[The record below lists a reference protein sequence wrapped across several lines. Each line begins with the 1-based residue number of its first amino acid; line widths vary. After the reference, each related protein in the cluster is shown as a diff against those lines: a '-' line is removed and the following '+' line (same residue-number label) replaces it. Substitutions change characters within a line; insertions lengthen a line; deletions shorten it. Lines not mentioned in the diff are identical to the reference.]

1 MKRKLWKRPEF
12 IAPLTFALCILCSL
26 NTFASPPGPLQRTKL
41 SLENRSQQ
49 TLLVLEGPQ
58 SFRYTS
64 FQLSNPARL
73 VLDFKGLQA
82 KHLRGEYAV
91 ADGPLRKVQ
100 VQYLDGVDEPMS
112 RIVVYLRGNH
122 EWQTQREKDR
132 LSFVFAGS
140 TSHKAIRSFLRPQ
153 AHKAVEAPSQPAA
166 LPAATSLRFK
176 GAQQDALIFRTN
188 GRVQKHKT
196 ITLRSPSRIVL
207 DLYGVQKAPRRAK
220 LLSCRKFPIRR
231 IRYGRHA
238 DKLRIVLDACKKHLP
253 PQFAIQVTEKSV
265 EVRFGAKEQQQ
276 HARVDKIQKQLQ
288 AENNQGPRRL
298 EDIGFGETSKFSTV
312 MLRFRGKAP
321 RAKLR
326 HNGRLVVLDLAK
338 IALPARLRKPLDTSE
353 FRGLVQ
359 KIEVFAHK
367 RGVRLVAQ
375 LSERAKSSLLVEQDL
390 IQWRF
395 PIPAA
400 SQKAQATA
408 GNYRITYH
416 PKQVGQAA
424 GGGSATPAADPMS
437 SDVLATLARQRP
449 RKRYT
454 GRRISMYFRKVEIH
468 NLLRLFAEISGLNII
483 TSDAVKGN
491 ITLKLRNVPWDQ
503 ALDIVLK
510 TLKLGKEKEGNII
523 RITTLNELR
532 REAEERQRLLRARLL
547 AQPQKIRLIPV
558 NYAKAAAM
566 AQQVRAVLS
575 PRGRVSIDTRT
586 NVLIVK
592 DFVPFLLRAE
602 GLVRSLDTQT
612 PQVLIEAR
620 IVEANVNFERQ
631 FGIQWGGSLL
641 FSPLTGNS
649 TGLLFPN
656 PVGIRGGVPDQGGGG
671 AEGTFGT
678 PNYIVNFPAST
689 GRGRGTAVNFFFGSL
704 TGAFDLSLRLSAAES
719 AGDVKIISAPKI
731 VTLHNMAANIQQGLQ
746 IPFST
751 ASAAGTNVQFV
762 AATLSLTVTPQV
774 TTDGSVFLNMSV
786 TNNAPDFSRGGSSG
800 PAISTKT
807 ARTNMLIKDG
817 ETMVIGGVYSRRTGA
832 SENRVPFLG
841 SIPILGALFKNYT
854 YNDDRAELLIFVTP
868 RIINRAKTLGGRQG
882 S

>member
-12 IAPLTFALCILCSL
+12 IAPLALALYALCSL
-26 NTFASPPGPLQRTKL
+26 NTFASPPVPLQRAKL

-49 TLLVLEGPQ
+49 TLLVLEGIREL
-58 SFRYTS
+58 RYTS
-64 FQLSNPARL
+64 FHLTHPLRL
-73 VLDFKGLQA
+73 VLDVKGLGA
-82 KHLRGEYAV
+82 KHLQGHYTI
-91 ADGPLRKVQ
+91 ADGPLRSVQ
-100 VQYLDGVDEPMS
+100 VQFLESVEEPIHRVILFLRQPLAWRVLRKKQRLHVVLTGKTSASSLRAFGRRSVAPPPSLSVRSTTLNTVQLDLKRSQEDV
-112 RIVVYLRGNH
+112 
-122 EWQTQREKDR
+122 
-132 LSFVFAGS
+132 LSFQ
-140 TSHKAIRSFLRPQ
+140 TSGTVQRYKTLALRR
-153 AHKAVEAPSQPAA
+153 
-166 LPAATSLRFK
+166 SLR
-176 GAQQDALIFRTN
+176 A
-188 GRVQKHKT
+188 V
-196 ITLRSPSRIVL
+196 V
-207 DLYGVQKAPRRAK
+207 DLYGVRNAPRQAHTLDCRSFPVRRVRFGRYAK
-220 LLSCRKFPIRR
+220 KV
-231 IRYGRHA
+231 
-238 DKLRIVLDACKKHLP
+238 RIVLESCNKQP
-253 PQFAIQVTEKSV
+253 VPTFRIEQTEN
-265 EVRFGAKEQQQ
+265 RFQLLFTRSNKPMIRAYARDLSHSAKQP
-276 HARVDKIQKQLQ
+276 RQLD
-288 AENNQGPRRL
+288 
-298 EDIGFGETSKFSTV
+298 DIGFGETTTTSIV
-312 MLRFRGKAP
+312 MLRFRGLP
-321 RAKLR
+321 PQAKLR
-326 HNGRLVVLDLAK
+326 HNGLLVTLDLGG
-338 IALPARLRKPLDTSE
+338 IGLPPRLKQPIDTSE
-353 FRGLVQ
+353 FRGILQ
-359 KIEVFAHK
+359 KIDFMPTK
-367 RGVRLVAQ
+367 RGVRLIAQ
-375 LSERAKSSLLVEQDL
+375 LTQHARSTIHLEQDTL
-390 IQWRF
+390 QWRF
-395 PIPAA
+395 PIPPQA
-400 SQKAQATA
+400 SSSQTS
-408 GNYRITYH
+408 NYRITYH
-416 PKQVGQAA
+416 PKQVGQAT
-424 GGGSATPAADPMS
+424 GGGATGDPMS

-449 RKRYT
+449 QKRYT
-454 GRRISMYFRKVEIH
+454 GRRISMYFRKTEIH
-468 NLLRLFAEISGLNII
+468 NLLNLFAEISGLNII
-483 TSDAVKGN
+483 TSDAVKGRVS
-491 ITLKLRNVPWDQ
+491 LKLRNVPWDQ
-503 ALDIVLK
+503 AFDIVLK
-510 TLKLGKEKEGNII
+510 TLKLGQEKEGNIL
-523 RITTLNELR
+523 RIATLDELR
-532 REAEERQRLLRARLL
+532 QESEQRQRLLRTRLL

-558 NYAKAAAM
+558 NYAQAPAM
-566 AQQVRAVLS
+566 AQQVRNVLS
-575 PRGRVSIDTRT
+575 PRGQVTIDTRT
-586 NVLIVK
+586 NVLVVK

-620 IVEANVNFERQ
+620 IVEANVNFEQQ

-762 AATLSLTVTPQV
+762 AATLSLQVTPQV
-774 TTDGSVFLNMSV
+774 TTDGSVFLTMNV
-786 TNNAPDFSRGGSSG
+786 TNNAPDFSRGGASG

-817 ETMVIGGVYSRRTGA
+817 ETMVIGGIYSRRTGA

>member
-1 MKRKLWKRPEF
+1 MKRKLWKRPEI
-12 IAPLTFALCILCSL
+12 IAPLTFALYALCSL
-26 NTFASPPGPLQRTKL
+26 NTFASPPAPLQRAKL

-49 TLLVLEGPQ
+49 TLLVLEGTQ
-58 SFRYTS
+58 ELRYTS
-64 FQLSNPARL
+64 FQLTNPLRL
-73 VLDFKGLQA
+73 VLDVKGLEA
-82 KHLRGEYAV
+82 KHLRGRYAIT
-91 ADGPLRKVQ
+91 DGPLQTVQ
-100 VQYLDGVDEPMS
+100 VQFLDSVDEPIS
-112 RIVVYLRGNH
+112 RVVVFLRRSTSWRILRKKQRLHVVFSGKTSTSSLRAFARKPKQN
-122 EWQTQREKDR
+122 QTSPIKQPVQTAAQHARTVRLDLER
-132 LSFVFAGS
+132 SQEGTLSF
-140 TSHKAIRSFLRPQ
+140 Q
-153 AHKAVEAPSQPAA
+153 
-166 LPAATSLRFK
+166 
-176 GAQQDALIFRTN
+176 TN
-188 GRVQKHKT
+188 GVVQRYKT
-196 ITLRSPSRIVL
+196 LTLRNPSRVVV
-207 DLYGVQKAPRRAK
+207 DLFGVRKAPRRSQS
-220 LLSCRKFPIRR
+220 LDCRSYPVRR
-231 IRYGRHA
+231 
-238 DKLRIVLDACKKHLP
+238 
-253 PQFAIQVTEKSV
+253 
-265 EVRFGAKEQQQ
+265 VRFGRYAKKV
-276 HARVDKIQKQLQ
+276 RLVLDSCNKKQLPTFRVEQ
-288 AENNQGPRRL
+288 AENRLQIVFTQTQKPAIRAYADTSSEQRLQTPRQL
-298 EDIGFGETSKFSTV
+298 DDIGFGETTTTSTV
-312 MLRFRGKAP
+312 MLRFRGIPPKA
-321 RAKLR
+321 RLH
-326 HNGRLVVLDLAK
+326 HNGRLVTLDLAG
-338 IALPARLRKPLDTSE
+338 IALPSRLKKALDTSE
-353 FRGLVQ
+353 FRGIVQ
-359 KIEVFAHK
+359 KIETFSSK
-367 RGVRLVAQ
+367 RGVRLIAQ
-375 LSERAKSSLLVEQDL
+375 LTQRARSTIHLEQDTL
-390 IQWRF
+390 QWRF
-395 PIPAA
+395 PIPPTPSSSQQA
-400 SQKAQATA
+400 S
-408 GNYRITYH
+408 NYRITYH

-424 GGGSATPAADPMS
+424 GGGGATGDPMS

-449 RKRYT
+449 QKRYT
-454 GRRISMYFRKVEIH
+454 GRRISMYFRKTEIH
-468 NLLRLFAEISGLNII
+468 NLLNLFAEISGLNII
-483 TSDAVKGN
+483 TSDAVRGRV
-491 ITLKLRNVPWDQ
+491 TLKLRNVPWDQ

-510 TLKLGKEKEGNII
+510 TLKLGQEKEGNIL
-523 RITTLNELR
+523 RIATLTELR
-532 REAEERQRLLRARLL
+532 QESEQRQRLLRSRLL

-558 NYAKAAAM
+558 NYAQAPAM
-566 AQQVRAVLS
+566 AQQVRSVLS
-575 PRGRVSIDTRT
+575 PKGQVSIDTRT
-586 NVLIVK
+586 NVLVVK

-620 IVEANVNFERQ
+620 IVEANVNFEQQ

-762 AATLSLTVTPQV
+762 AATLSLQVTPQV
-774 TTDGSVFLNMSV
+774 TTDGSVFLMMNV
-786 TNNAPDFSRGGSSG
+786 TNNAPDFSRGGASG

-817 ETMVIGGVYSRRTGA
+817 ETMVIGGIYSRRTGA